1 MIWGSSQKNWST
13 ILPWQRGTEN
23 VFMECRRELRNPPA
37 PGSCCNVDT
46 SSAAQE
52 GPVVQGFADGNVAVI
67 GHDSEQTILR
77 GDKEEKEKG
86 LGSTSHVGDSPNI
99 PQGIGHGFWDSGGD
113 AAQVKE
119 GEVEQEK
126 VHGVV
131 EAVVTGN
138 GSDDEAVAQEG
149 SQVDAQEEPEGQELQ
164 LPCVCECQEEEFSDG
179 AAVGHLLLHGMEHC
193 RKRKR
198 Q

>member
-77 GDKEEKEKG
+77 GDKEEKEKE
-86 LGSTSHVGDSPNI
+86 LSSTSCVGDGSGVPNSVV
-99 PQGIGHGFWDSGGD
+99 HGFGDSGGD
-113 AAQVKE
+113 GGHVE
-119 GEVEQEK
+119 EREVEEEE
-126 VHGVV
+126 VHGVL
-131 EAVVTGN
+131 EAVVAGY
-138 GSDDEAVAQEG
+138 GGDDEAIAEEG
-149 SQVDAQEEPEGQELQ
+149 SQVDGQKEPEVQELH
-164 LPCVCECQEEEFSDG
+164 LPYVCKCQEEELAAG
-179 AAVGHLLLHGMEHC
+179 AAVGHLLPLGKEHC
-193 RKRKR
+193 PRRKE